1 MNIAQTLLSKEFNEG
16 VFNHTSCSAR
26 VKGTHLPTNNENGT
40 ENIITLYLKADWVG
54 ELGNSNHIDG
64 VRGNESFEIKGG
76 KTISSIHLNSTP
88 LTKYTPF
95 EAFPT
100 DAKIKLSDKGYP
112 DDYLFPKSNIF
123 VLRDNNGKVK
133 NVISYDPSLD
143 PLCYNTRKDYENEEA
158 YKKESNAESID
169 ALSTL
174 ASDPEIAKLFQD
186 KYPELYEK
194 EMLKIEKRLKGENY
208 SDYFKQDGGKFTLKN
223 THPHSFVSLRQRNM
237 FNYEFKK
244 SLDRINV
251 NINELLDTL
260 SSIVII
266 SNSRYLEFEL
276 DKTDVYV
283 FFEND
288 KLKILGYKKETSI

>member
-1 MNIAQTLLSKEFNEG
+1 MNDNLKNNLIEEFKNRFPSNKF
-16 VFNHTSCSAR
+16 V
-26 VKGTHLPTNNENGT
+26 P
-40 ENIITLYLKADWVG
+40 G
-54 ELGNSNHIDG
+54 ESP
-64 VRGNESFEIKGG
+64 VP
-76 KTISSIHLNSTP
+76 IS
-88 LTKYTPF
+88 
-95 EAFPT
+95 
-100 DAKIKLSDKGYP
+100 
-112 DDYLFPKSNIF
+112 
-123 VLRDNNGKVK
+123 GKVF
-133 NVISYDPSLD
+133 D
-143 PLCYNTRKDYENEEA
+143 
-158 YKKESNAESID
+158 
-169 ALSTL
+169 
-174 ASDPEIAKLFQD
+174 
-186 KYPELYEK
+186 EK